1 MMEEWQATYDWASRQ
16 LPETP
21 MDGDWWWNACLMN
34 VMAKAFRGI
43 KGIVSEKEIKAPQ
56 PEDQWKLDMLDEL
69 YSVLFPKQKLTVG
82 QFKTVLEKV
91 KPIVPPLS

>member
-16 LPETP
+16 APETP
-21 MDGDWWWNACLMN
+21 MDGAWWWKAALMN
-34 VMAKAFRGI
+34 ITARTFRGTR
-43 KGIVSEKEIKAPQ
+43 GIISKNEIKAPQ
-56 PEDQWKLDMLDEL
+56 PEDQWKSDMLDEL
-69 YSVLFPKQKLTVG
+69 YVVLFPKQKLTVG